1 MDITPEIQA
10 VIDAAVDSAKA
21 GLQAKNQELLDK
33 NKKLMKGQEIDP
45 QTVIDLEAQIDKLQ
59 GDLSTAHKSG
69 KESVKTLEALQAQLK
84 AETGFTQ
91 KLLIDN
97 GLTDELV
104 KNGVAPQFLAATKA
118 MFAGQAQIIAD
129 GDTRVAKIGDKSV
142 SDFVKDWAA
151 SDDGKHFV
159 SAPANGGGGS
169 QGGKGSDTGAKT
181 ISRETFDSK
190 SHLER
195 AEFFKAGGAVTD

>member
-69 KESVKTLEALQAQLK
+69 KESVKTLETLQAQLK
-84 AETGFTQ
+84 AKTGFTQ

-97 GLTDELV
+97 GLTDEL
-104 KNGVAPQFLAATKA
+104 F
-118 MFAGQAQIIAD
+118 
-129 GDTRVAKIGDKSV
+129 
-142 SDFVKDWAA
+142 
-151 SDDGKHFV
+151 
-159 SAPANGGGGS
+159 
-169 QGGKGSDTGAKT
+169 
-181 ISRETFDSK
+181 
-190 SHLER
+190 
-195 AEFFKAGGAVTD
+195 

>member
-59 GDLSTAHKSG
+59 SDLSTAHKSG
-69 KESVKTLEALQAQLK
+69 KESVKTLETLQAQLK

-169 QGGKGSDTGAKT
+169 QGGRGNTFYRTLRRKT
-181 ISRETFDSK
+181 LKSCKISLF
-190 SHLER
+190 
-195 AEFFKAGGAVTD
+195 

>member
-33 NKKLMKGQEIDP
+33 NKKLMMGQEIDP

-97 GLTDELV
+97 GLTDELI

-190 SHLER
+190 SHPER